1 MYCALCLKIYNDIV
15 PDVIRSSVIYLIF
28 IILSSLILSFFHSN
42 CDYAITDQSIDTSN
56 GVTAA
61 LFYRENMVAS
71 SGAADG

>member
-1 MYCALCLKIYNDIV
+1 MHCVSRYYNDIV